1 MDGSA
6 DQPRPTYIDPSL
18 ARGLVRHEA
27 RQLRD
32 AHEQIRHIPDELYRV
47 IVDRFKGRRRLSASN
62 LKLLAGEIDRKASS
76 ALSSICSSMTQ
87 RTPSRFRPGSV
98 RYDIVHYVVGAVEQ
112 SAVAGR
118 TPMDRIMR
126 LCVFAARLD
135 QREVAMS
142 FRELPLCFWEH
153 AARRYLVR
161 GGGEHDA
168 AVRSI
173 ARRLATTYILPALAV
188 RATGGQANGSP
199 LAIPFAGGL
208 LLGRF
213 QAEPKIDN
221 SGGHVTFNKY
231 CMRNHTVFYPT
242 PTNFVVRTYVNPKLL
257 RPEQHEIVREM
268 EAWLAAHQA
277 EAEAAVMQYHR
288 LEDNDQGEF
297 LDSASWATLQA
308 DFQALWTR
316 LSAQL

>member
-1 MDGSA
+1 MDGSP
-6 DQPRPTYIDPSL
+6 DPPRPTYIDPSL

-27 RQLRD
+27 RQLRE
-32 AHEQIRHIPDELYRV
+32 AHEQIRHIPDELYRG

-112 SAVAGR
+112 PAVAGR

-153 AARRYLVR
+153 AAPYEIAAGNMTRRCARSR
-161 GGGEHDA
+161 GDWRQPISCRPWPCARPGGRLTDRRSPYRSPA
-168 AVRSI
+168 ACYSVASRPSRRSTI
-173 ARRLATTYILPALAV
+173 
-188 RATGGQANGSP
+188 QA
-199 LAIPFAGGL
+199 A
-208 LLGRF
+208 
-213 QAEPKIDN
+213 
-221 SGGHVTFNKY
+221 
-231 CMRNHTVFYPT
+231 M
-242 PTNFVVRTYVNPKLL
+242 
-257 RPEQHEIVREM
+257 
-268 EAWLAAHQA
+268 
-277 EAEAAVMQYHR
+277 
-288 LEDNDQGEF
+288 
-297 LDSASWATLQA
+297 
-308 DFQALWTR
+308 
-316 LSAQL
+316 